1 MSGRWRL
8 SRRTLLRGVG
18 ASIALPLLEQMLPG
32 SRAYAASPP
41 TKRLVV
47 VFVPNGIY
55 MPQWTPA
62 QTGSE
67 YALSPILQP
76 LAPVKDDVLVVSGLA
91 NRPAYPD
98 LPGPHA
104 GGTASVLTARKILS
118 DGRLGNGI
126 SVDQAA
132 ARELGKST
140 QFQSLELGLDSSVSG
155 ACDGGY
161 SCAYLCNISWA
172 SETLQM
178 SKDINP
184 HAVFARLFGASG
196 DSGDPARRDQRR
208 RSILD
213 LVRGDAAR
221 LNEKLGKGD
230 RRRLDEYLT
239 GIRELE
245 RRLDRAGFS
254 SCTPGDPPPPV
265 VDMRDHT
272 RAMFDLITLALRCDL
287 TRVATFMIAN
297 GQSSRPF
304 PFLGISGQ
312 HHALSHHQ
320 DEPTAIAANV
330 AINTWEVE
338 QFAYFLQAL
347 KASTDPVGGNL
358 LDDSIVL
365 FISEMGDPNTHDRLN
380 IPVLLAGRAGG
391 QLTPGRHLR
400 VPTEQPLANLHLSL
414 LNMLGVPVSRF
425 GEDGTAPL
433 AGL

>member
-1 MSGRWRL
+1 MSRRWKL

-18 ASIALPLLEQMLPG
+18 ASVALPMLEQMLPG
-32 SRAYAASPP
+32 RAAHAASPS
-41 TKRLVV
+41 TRRLVV

-55 MPQWTPA
+55 MPQWTPT

-76 LAPVKDDVLVVSGLA
+76 LAPVKEDVLVVSGLA

-98 LPGPHA
+98 VPGPHA
-104 GGTASVLTARKILS
+104 GGTASVLTARKINFN
-118 DGRLGNGI
+118 GRLGNGV
-126 SVDQAA
+126 SVDQVA

-140 QFQSLELGLDSSVSG
+140 HFPSLELGLDSSVSG
-155 ACDGGY
+155 ACDAGY

-172 SETLQM
+172 SETMQM
-178 SKDINP
+178 SKEINP
-184 HAVFARLFGASG
+184 HAVFARLFGGSG
-196 DSGDPARRDQRR
+196 DSAGRDRRR

-213 LVRGDAAR
+213 LVRGDAVR
-221 LNEKLGKGD
+221 LTEKLGQGD

-254 SCTPGDPPPPV
+254 SCTPGAPPPPV
-265 VDMRDHT
+265 VDLRDHT
-272 RAMFDLITLALRCDL
+272 RSMFDLMTLALRCDL
-287 TRVATFMIAN
+287 TRVITFMVAN
-297 GQSSRPF
+297 GQSSRSF

-320 DEPTAIAANV
+320 NDPTHVAANV

-338 QFAYFLQAL
+338 QFAYFVQAL
-347 KASTDPVGGNL
+347 KTTTDPAGGNL

-365 FISEMGDPNTHDRLN
+365 FISEMGDPNIHDRMN
-380 IPVLLAGRAGG
+380 MPVLVAGRAGG

-400 VPTEQPLANLHLSL
+400 LTTEQPLANLHLSL
-414 LNMLGVPVSRF
+414 LNMLGIAVDRF
-425 GEDGTAPL
+425 GEDSTAPL
-433 AGL
+433 TGL